1 MTEVFA
7 FHSFLS
13 HFPPALFLAGLIL
26 LFLARK
32 RDNPVLAAAASLDF
46 SIGFLIAVMAVF
58 SGLLAEDMGSKSAL
72 QVESHQVYSFLCAV
86 LYGCCMVFSYTKSN
100 SGTAIFFY
108 MLNFLALCASIWSGY
123 LLVFFSPA

>member
-72 QVESHQVYSFLCAV
+72 QVESHQVYSFLCV
-86 LYGCCMVFSYTKSN
+86 VFYGCCMVFSYTKSN

>member
-1 MTEVFA
+1 MTGVFA

-32 RDNPVLAAAASLDF
+32 RDNPVLGAAASLDF
-46 SIGFLIAVMAVF
+46 SIGFLMSVMAVF
-58 SGLLAEDMGSKSAL
+58 SGLLAEDMGSKTAVL
-72 QVESHQVYSFLCAV
+72 VESHQVYSFLCV
-86 LYGCCMVFSYTKSN
+86 VFYGFCMGFSYTKAN

-108 MLNFLALCASIWSGY
+108 LLTFLVLGASVWSGY

>member
-1 MTEVFA
+1 MTGAFA

-26 LFLARK
+26 LFLAKK
-32 RDNPVLAAAASLDF
+32 RGNSALSAAASLDL
-46 SIGFLIAVMAVF
+46 SLGFLTAVMAVF
-58 SGLLAEDMGSKSAL
+58 SGLLAEDMGSKTAL
-72 QVESHQVYSFLCAV
+72 QVESHQVYSFLCTA
-86 LYGCCMVFSYTKSN
+86 LYGFCMVFSYTKSN

-108 MLNFLALCASIWSGY
+108 MLTFLALCASIWSGY